1 MHLRN
6 QGITIVPIESSKTT
20 DLRYLSIK
28 QRLRNSNSNF
38 EYSCFLATK
47 DVKDPALFIFLI
59 LVSHLLLSYTP
70 HFHRSFN
77 VGT

>member
-1 MHLRN
+1 MHLRI

-38 EYSCFLATK
+38 GYSCFLATK
-47 DVKDPALFIFLI
+47 DVKNPALFIFWSSFLI
-59 LVSHLLLSYTP
+59 YYYLTRRISTVPLM
-70 HFHRSFN
+70 
-77 VGT
+77 